1 MTIAILRA
9 AATGRVV
16 GDVHS
21 GLHSVV
27 HRKVIKVGSVEDV
40 VSAVEYA
47 GVNGLGV
54 AIAGGRHAM
63 GGQQLVHQ
71 GLLLDMTGLNRVL
84 YIDEE
89 RGLLKVEAGIM
100 WDDLIGSMNRSG
112 SSWSIIQKPTGADR
126 ISVGGSVSAN
136 IHGRV
141 LGRGPFVNDIE
152 SLEVVDARGCLR
164 KVCRGDELFSYV
176 VGGYG
181 LFGIVVTVTL
191 RLQRKHY
198 LRRRVRTA
206 SLADLVDA
214 MQALLEEGHEYGD
227 FQFNIDSHSPQFLI
241 EGILA
246 SYEPVDG
253 AVSVQDPGR
262 KVLSEAQWKEL
273 LALAHTDKGEAF
285 RRYLNHY
292 LTTEGQVYACDTMQY
307 STYLDG
313 YHRELDEKLGTARG
327 TEVIT
332 ELYVPPERLPLFMD
346 DCRGLFLEEDADLIY
361 GTIRMIRADHT
372 TYLAWAK
379 EDFACVIF
387 DLHTEHSAEGQFK
400 NASIFRQLIKI
411 ARKHHGSFYLTYH
424 RYADREDLDAC
435 YPRFAGFLKKKQEL
449 DSEELFQSQWYRYYR
464 DLYRD

>member
-1 MTIAILRA
+1 MTISSLRA
-9 AATGRVV
+9 DTAGRVV

-27 HRKVIKVGSVEDV
+27 HSKVIKISSVEEV
-40 VSAVEYA
+40 INAVEYA
-47 GVNGLGV
+47 RIKALAV

-63 GGQQLVHQ
+63 GGQQLVHD

-84 YIDEE
+84 FIDED

-100 WDDLIGSMNRSG
+100 WDDLIAAMAT

-141 LGRGPFVNDIE
+141 LGRGPFVEDIE

-164 KVCRGDELFSYV
+164 SVNRGDELFSYV

-198 LRRRVRTA
+198 LRRRVRAA
-206 SLADLVDA
+206 SLAELVES
-214 MQALLEEGHEYGD
+214 MRSLLKDGHEYGD
-227 FQFNIDSHSPQFLI
+227 FQFNIDNHSRQFLT

-246 SYEPVDG
+246 SYEPAGPD
-253 AVSVQDPGR
+253 ASPRESSQ
-262 KVLSEAQWKEL
+262 KVLSETQWKEL
-273 LALAHTDKGEAF
+273 LSLAHTDKAEAF
-285 RRYLNHY
+285 RRYLAHY
-292 LTTEGQVYACDTMQY
+292 LATEGQVYACDTMQY

-313 YHRELDEKLGTARG
+313 YHRELDKELGKPRG

-332 ELYVPPERLPLFMD
+332 ELYVPPERLLRFME
-346 DCRGLFLEEDADLIY
+346 DCRELFIREDADLIY

-372 TYLAWAK
+372 SYLAWAK
-379 EDFACVIF
+379 NDYACIIF
-387 DLHTEHSAEGQFK
+387 NLHTEHSAEGQFK
-400 NASIFRQLIKI
+400 NASIFRRLIKI
-411 ARKHHGSFYLTYH
+411 ARRHQGSFYLTYH

-435 YPRFAGFLKKKQEL
+435 YPRFAGFLKKKLEL
-449 DSEELFQSQWYRYYR
+449 DPEETFQSQWYRHYR